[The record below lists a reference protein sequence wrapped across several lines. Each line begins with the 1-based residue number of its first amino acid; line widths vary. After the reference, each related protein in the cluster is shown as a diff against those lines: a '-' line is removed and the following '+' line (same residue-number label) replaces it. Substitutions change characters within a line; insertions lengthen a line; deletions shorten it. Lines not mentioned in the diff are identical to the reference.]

1 VHPRKA
7 VEDVRKWAF
16 TKTNGRGQAR
26 AVGVQSR
33 PVAGAKGRDKYLDE
47 FFRLER
53 RQGSS
58 GGDCGHHSRWFF
70 SLHAPNLKKMKYDA
84 MRPLHVQIE

>member
-1 VHPRKA
+1 MGVHQN
-7 VEDVRKWAF
+7 KW
-16 TKTNGRGQAR
+16 QR
-26 AVGVQSR
+26 ASACGWSKIRR